1 MEQLFDL
8 PAHPLLVHVPVVVV
22 PVVTLALVWWVLIP
36 KRPKGLPLVT
46 VVLALVAGL
55 GLMLASSSGEALVE
69 AFSYLRDE
77 PFVREHIKAS
87 EAARL
92 WGVITMGLVVVGY
105 FAKRLVGR
113 VPVLATV
120 SKVVLVAAL
129 GASISATAF
138 TAQAGHN
145 GAKARWIDIQFES
158 SK

>member
-22 PVVTLALVWWVLIP
+22 PVVTFALLWWVVIR
-36 KRPKGLPLVT
+36 KYPKGFPLLT
-46 VVLALVAGL
+46 LVLSLIAGV
-55 GLMLASSSGEALVE
+55 GLLLASSSGEALVE
-69 AFSYLRDE
+69 AFGYLREE

-87 EAARL
+87 ESARL
-92 WGVITMGLVVVGY
+92 WGVVTTVLVVMGY
-105 FAKRLVGR
+105 FARRLVGR

-129 GASISATAF
+129 AASISASGF
-138 TAQAGHN
+138 TIQAGHN

-158 SK
+158 NR